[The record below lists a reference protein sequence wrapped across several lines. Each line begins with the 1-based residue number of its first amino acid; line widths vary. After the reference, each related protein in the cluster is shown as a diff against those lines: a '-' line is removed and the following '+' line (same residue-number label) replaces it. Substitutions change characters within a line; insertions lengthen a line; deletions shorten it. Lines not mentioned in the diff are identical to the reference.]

1 MAPRLATPWPTAF
14 RFRPGQGRRVPVLEP
29 RSVVGEPWPDQAG
42 AESGLPEQ
50 RLLAPRLQ
58 SPRASHAFV
67 RGPRSSSGLPAA
79 LLGLALV
86 VPTGGCLY
94 TDPIN
99 MPPTVTITSPL
110 HVWHHQDAA
119 FTAIATD
126 PDGGA
131 VRIAWA
137 HTAGNCVGS
146 NPLAQTPVADP
157 ATPYTVPASDTVGTF
172 CVWVFAT
179 DHQGATTT
187 QHRPVDPEDH
197 PPVPDLQILRPDP
210 ISAGAFPL
218 YTEMKLSAANSVDAD
233 GDPLAFGW
241 KILPTAFALPAAA
254 AATTSALAPC
264 REDDPTSTATI
275 CFVPPAPG
283 QYTIRVTVSSLPG
296 AAPVWLDKTFL
307 VATDQMPC
315 LTDTTPPLTDPLVV
329 STGASPLSFQV
340 NRVVDDG
347 DPYPVEPG
355 GGITSFSWFL
365 GQDSAAP
372 AGVGPV
378 VPAASPVVYQQ
389 SATLPVFRVYP
400 FMYRPGDRIRVRV
413 EIHDR
418 NPAPIDAVLAG
429 CDDGAALC
437 PPASMCYQRKT
448 WTVVFK

>member
-1 MAPRLATPWPTAF
+1 
-14 RFRPGQGRRVPVLEP
+14 
-29 RSVVGEPWPDQAG
+29 
-42 AESGLPEQ
+42 
-50 RLLAPRLQ
+50 
-58 SPRASHAFV
+58 
-67 RGPRSSSGLPAA
+67 
-79 LLGLALV
+79 LLGIALV
-86 VPTGGCLY
+86 VTAGGCLY

-99 MPPTVTITSPL
+99 MPPTVTISSPL
-110 HVWHHQDAA
+110 HVWHHQDAQ

-126 PDGGA
+126 PDGGS

-137 HTAGNCVGS
+137 HATGS
-146 NPLAQTPVADP
+146 CAAEAPPNQTPVADP
-157 ATPYTVPASDTVGTF
+157 ATPYTVPAMDTVGTF

-179 DHQGATTT
+179 DHDGATTT
-187 QHRPVDPEDH
+187 QKRPIDPEDH
-197 PPVPDLQILRPDP
+197 PPVADLQILRPDP
-210 ISAGAFPL
+210 TAAGSFPL
-218 YTEMKLSAANSVDAD
+218 YTEMKLSAAHSVDPD
-233 GDPLAFGW
+233 GDPLSFDW
-241 KILPTAFALPAAA
+241 KILPTATAQLAGAAA
-254 AATTSALAPC
+254 AGTLAPC
-264 REDDPTSTATI
+264 REDNPSSTETI

-283 QYTIRVTVSSLPG
+283 QYTIRVTVNSLPG
-296 AAPVWLDKTFL
+296 AAQVWVDRTFL

-315 LTDTTPPLTDPLVV
+315 LADTTPPLTDPLVV

-389 SATLPVFRVYP
+389 GATLPVFRVFP
-400 FMYRPGDRIRVRV
+400 FMYRPGDRIRVQV

-429 CDDGAALC
+429 CPADAALC

-448 WTVVFK
+448 WTVVFN